1 MARIF
6 FLGIAFYLAYRL
18 LCDLILPVY
27 KTTKHMRQQFS
38 KMQDS
43 TSQPE
48 NNTQQQ
54 ASNKTT
60 GRPAAKPKAGDY
72 IDFEEMK

>member
-1 MARIF
+1 
-6 FLGIAFYLAYRL
+6 
-18 LCDLILPVY
+18 
-27 KTTKHMRQQFS
+27 MRQQFS